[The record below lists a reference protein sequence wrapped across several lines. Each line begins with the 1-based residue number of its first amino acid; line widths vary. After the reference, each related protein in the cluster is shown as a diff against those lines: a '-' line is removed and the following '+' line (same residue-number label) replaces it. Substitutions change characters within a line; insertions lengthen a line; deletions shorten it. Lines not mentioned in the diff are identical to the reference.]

1 MHDQAEMARPN
12 LLRNG
17 DLQHRC
23 NDQIR
28 RLAGDGGDH
37 RLVIRCDANADVVAT
52 LPELDP
58 QTLAEAVMG
67 RRQKE
72 NSHNLSPCSSAG
84 RRKPEPAFP
93 WLGPWTRRKE
103 RRFDRFLS
111 QSPLLRAPRSGARR
125 RPSIACHFA
134 LRALLWRDPWWFLLQ
149 WRNHLGGT
157 PPAHLP
163 SWLLTRVLA
172 YRLQAAAF
180 GDLEPGLLRRLK
192 NAGDAATKI
201 EPAPFANPAA
211 RHARWRRPQ
220 AG

>member
-52 LPELDP
+52 LAELDP
-58 QTLAEAVMG
+58 ETLAEAVMG

-72 NSHNLSPCSSAG
+72 NSHKLSPCCSA
-84 RRKPEPAFP
+84 RRHKPGSASP
-93 WLGPWTRRKE
+93 WLRSWTGRKE

-111 QSPLLRAPRSGARR
+111 QT
-125 RPSIACHFA
+125 RPF
-134 LRALLWRDPWWFLLQ
+134 
-149 WRNHLGGT
+149 T
-157 PPAHLP
+157 PP
-163 SWLLTRVLA
+163 V
-172 YRLQAAAF
+172 Q
-180 GDLEPGLLRRLK
+180 
-192 NAGDAATKI
+192 
-201 EPAPFANPAA
+201 
-211 RHARWRRPQ
+211 
-220 AG
+220 